1 MAKKKIDLGRLTVG
15 ATVPKPAPAPEP
27 TPVAEPVPQAVVAA
41 SPPIAGKAPA
51 EFVSRGVQMR
61 PEAIKMLRYISVETG
76 KKQRE
81 LVSEALNLLFERYH
95 KAQVG

>member
-15 ATVPKPAPAPEP
+15 ATVPKPAPIPEP
-27 TPVAEPVPQAVVAA
+27 TPAAPETPPRPTAEAPRAA
-41 SPPIAGKAPA
+41 AKTTAD
-51 EFVSRGVQMR
+51 FVSRGVQMR

-81 LVSEALNLLFERYH
+81 LISEALNLLFERYH